1 MSQLRIAICDDE
13 ASDLQHVLEMMRLYD
28 ANRQMS
34 IQTFSHASALLEQ
47 ANSEG
52 FDIIL
57 LDIEMTQPN
66 GYDVAKELKK
76 QPSPPVIIFV
86 TKSSAYTLQGYGI
99 ALRYLTKPLDKDLFF
114 EAMDAAVQEAS
125 AHRLTI
131 VCDDTTVVLPMD
143 EVLYVEMFGHYAQ
156 IHTAVQEYRF
166 RGTLKEISAILPR
179 QFFAQP
185 HKSIIVNLS
194 KIRSA
199 TNEEIRLING
209 ERLPLS
215 RRRLQE
221 FHQALYRFLGR

>member
-13 ASDLQHVLEMMRLYD
+13 ASDLRHVMEMTELYD
-28 ANRQMS
+28 ADKQMH
-34 IQTFSHASALLEQ
+34 IQTFPHASALLEQ
-47 ANSEG
+47 ANSNG
-52 FDIIL
+52 FDIVL
-57 LDIEMTQPN
+57 LDIEMEQPN

-76 QPSPPVIIFV
+76 SSTAPVILFV
-86 TKSSAYTLQGYGI
+86 TKSSAYTMQGYGI
-99 ALRYLTKPLDKDLFF
+99 ALRYLTKPLDKELFF

-131 VCDDTTVVLPMD
+131 ACDDTTVVLPID
-143 EVLYVEMFGHYAQ
+143 EVLYIEMFGHYAE
-156 IHTAVQEYRF
+156 IHTATQEYRF
-166 RGTLKEISAILPR
+166 RGTLKEISAVLPR

-199 TNEEIRLING
+199 SNDEIILING
-209 ERLPLS
+209 ERLPIS
-215 RRRLQE
+215 RRRVQE